1 MSERIDEGIIEG
13 AVDYVTIKQTQ
24 TILMQMKECIC
35 KIKGKLK
42 GTGFF
47 CHINY
52 EKKNIPCLMT
62 NFHVLDKEYIKKNN
76 KIKISMNDNAINEEI
91 TIKEQDIIYQSK
103 KEEYDLIIIKL
114 NEREEYIKNINYFE
128 LDENLFNKNSKNGY
142 ESIYIL
148 HYPNAQNAAVS
159 YGNGITYDPK
169 YQYDIQHKC
178 NTSSGSSGGPI
189 LNLLT
194 NKVIGIH
201 KGFIQ
206 KNNGVK
212 YNIGTFLKDSLG
224 EIKNKDNKINNQ
236 INNNNLYKD
245 FNIELKDPIHEY
257 HIDNLKCLNI
267 MNDGRL
273 VSGSDDKS
281 IIIYNKETFK
291 PDLIIKE
298 HDGPVNYI
306 TQLSSGILASCS
318 DDKSIKLYSIKGNK
332 YEVLQ
337 TLNHA
342 CAVYKIKELKNKT
355 LASCASSGYLTTRTI
370 ITFYIKE
377 NLIYKKDYQIS
388 ESDSCSQ
395 IIQTKDNEICYI
407 VCGTL
412 FKMKF
417 YDFIKKK
424 EKSCKLVRCT
434 EDMIMMAK
442 DLLLIN
448 GFDAIGIINV
458 NNYEFIRTI
467 EVPGAG
473 WGNGVCML
481 NQNMSLT
488 GDFKGNIR
496 QWKIEVDNLI
506 LVSKKEKAHDSAI
519 TKLLNLGNGN
529 FLSYSIDKT
538 IKIW

>member
-1 MSERIDEGIIEG
+1 MSERIDEGIIDG

-52 EKKNIPCLMT
+52 ENKNIPCLMT

-159 YGNGITYDPK
+159 YGNGIIFDPK
-169 YQYDIQHKC
+169 YKYDIRHKC

-212 YNIGTFLKDSLG
+212 YNIGTFLKDSLE

-236 INNNNLYKD
+236 INNNNLYNG

-337 TLNHA
+337 TLNHEH
-342 CAVYKIKELKNKT
+342 AVYEIKELKNKT
-355 LASCASSGYLTTRTI
+355 LASCAFSMFPQVSI

-388 ESDSCSQ
+388 ETDSCSQ

-407 VCGTL
+407 VYSTL
-412 FKMKF
+412 YQMKF

-424 EKSCKLVRCT
+424 MKSCKLIHCGG
-434 EDMIMMAK
+434 DMIMMAK
-442 DLLLIN
+442 DLLLIT
-448 GFDAIGIINV
+448 GFDAIRIINV

-473 WGNGVCML
+473 WENGVCML
-481 NQNMSLT
+481 NQNMLLT
-488 GDFKGNIR
+488 GDCKGNIR

-529 FLSYSIDKT
+529 FLSGSKDKT